1 MSLLICVGCE
11 KQNVDSQTW
20 IKFLRFLQVLM
31 YFGNK
36 FPQKETSKFCLG
48 LPDLSV
54 VLILK
59 TDSLHIFLSSAF

>member
-1 MSLLICVGCE
+1 MSLLICVGCK

-36 FPQKETSKFCLG
+36 FPQKEFCLDLLD
-48 LPDLSV
+48 LPV

-59 TDSLHIFLSSAF
+59 IN

>member
-1 MSLLICVGCE
+1 MSLLICMGCK

-36 FPQKETSKFCLG
+36 FPQKEFCLD
-48 LPDLSV
+48 LLDLSV

-59 TDSLHIFLSSAF
+59 IN